1 MLLEW
6 VGGLIWSHWALVN
19 DEIINLW
26 FWGLLVEVL
35 RLLKI
40 GAHGERRSLR
50 LERSSHGS
58 VHSLLRHEV
67 GCVELA
73 VRRAIEVNEEV
84 LGDVFHIVVMDII
97 VV

>member
-1 MLLEW
+1 MRS
-6 VGGLIWSHWALVN
+6 LIRSHWALVN

-26 FWGLLVEVL
+26 FWVLLVEVL

-40 GAHGERRSLR
+40 GAHWEGRSLG

-58 VHSLLRHEV
+58 VHSLLRHEAS
-67 GCVELA
+67 CVKLA
-73 VRRAIEVNEEV
+73 IRRAIEVDEEV